1 MTKTDAPNIEKGLI
15 TTLKNDDIESV
26 CKEFSELAI
35 DSFLEE
41 GLSKDIPIINSVVGL
56 ARAGFSIRD
65 RLFIEKV
72 IRFIN
77 PLGQYSNEDRKIF
90 LENLDQKELEKA
102 TSSIVLY
109 LERMDSLEKPEML
122 GKVFESYMKGEV
134 TFKSMMYFAHF
145 IDSVFVIVWQDFYD
159 AIKDLALKKSNWA
172 RIAIDDAK
180 ALEVIGIY
188 EVVETAEYDINV
200 EQRTRYLHSVKKKLV
215 LTDAGKEFIKVVFG
229 FWKNEDNEFWCH
241 QLDVDISET

>member
-41 GLSKDIPIINSVVGL
+41 GLCKDIPIINSVVGL

-102 TSSIVLY
+102 ISSIVLY

-145 IDSVFVIVWQDFYD
+145 IDSVFVIVWQDFY
-159 AIKDLALKKSNWA
+159 
-172 RIAIDDAK
+172 DAK

>member
-26 CKEFSELAI
+26 CKEFSELTI

-41 GLSKDIPIINSVVGL
+41 GLCKDIPIINSVVGL

-159 AIKDLALKKSNWA
+159 A
-172 RIAIDDAK
+172 K